1 MGSVS
6 PGKAGM
12 QVLLLAAVALSVA
25 HGGYNVG
32 VGRGDVTGPA
42 AEIGMMGYAKQG
54 QNTKGIHTRLF
65 SRAFIIEDVD
75 SGTRVVFVS
84 VDEAMM
90 GQLVK
95 LEVIEKLSLLY
106 PGVYTEENV
115 VLSATH
121 THSGPAGFMQY
132 VLFNIPNLGFVG
144 QTLEAMVAGI
154 VESITRAH
162 NSLKPGKVFH
172 SVGEV
177 EEEASINRSPTSYE
191 ANPEEEK
198 ARYPGNLDK
207 DLVQLSFYDDEG
219 LPLGVLNWFSVHP
232 NSMNNTNHFI
242 SGDNKGAASLL
253 FEKAMDP
260 NTVSRKTSFVAA
272 FASTN
277 LGDVSPNTNGP
288 RCIDTGLPCDT
299 EHSTCDGR
307 TQMCIAFGPGK
318 DMFESTKIIAER
330 QFKKSY
336 ELFSNQDTY
345 TELTGP
351 VQFIHQWVD
360 MSSYQVTMSNGSTVS
375 TCKPALGYSFAA
387 GTTDGPGEF
396 DFTQG
401 AVTGNPFWDFI
412 SGLLKDPS
420 PETEACHAPK
430 PILLDTGEYRLPFAW
445 HPTSVD
451 TQILRVGNFA
461 MLAVPGEFT
470 TMSGRRLR
478 EAVSAAAAT
487 EGEELSVV
495 IAGLSNTYT
504 HYITTYEEYQKQ
516 RYEAASTIYGPH
528 TLSAYIQQY
537 RALVG
542 AMMRGDTLPPGP
554 PPPDLSDQEISFV
567 PGVVMD
573 NPPPGYSFGDCKV
586 QPVDSSP
593 GQRVTASFVSGHLR
607 NNLMLEDT
615 FMTVE
620 RLEEDEWVVIA
631 EDSDWE
637 TLLEWRRTN
646 VILGESEVE
655 LSWDIPEDTPEGL
668 YRFGHKGYHHTIIR
682 GNFYY
687 EGWSNEFK
695 VGEGVRDMKLPV
707 KNDATLARK
716 PWDVLTSFLG
726 LSM

>member
-1 MGSVS
+1 
-6 PGKAGM
+6 
-12 QVLLLAAVALSVA
+12 
-25 HGGYNVG
+25 
-32 VGRGDVTGPA
+32 
-42 AEIGMMGYAKQG
+42 
-54 QNTKGIHTRLF
+54 
-65 SRAFIIEDVD
+65 
-75 SGTRVVFVS
+75 
-84 VDEAMM
+84 
-90 GQLVK
+90 
-95 LEVIEKLSLLY
+95 
-106 PGVYTEENV
+106 
-115 VLSATH
+115 
-121 THSGPAGFMQY
+121 
-132 VLFNIPNLGFVG
+132 
-144 QTLEAMVAGI
+144 
-154 VESITRAH
+154 
-162 NSLKPGKVFH
+162 
-172 SVGEV
+172 
-177 EEEASINRSPTSYE
+177 
-191 ANPEEEK
+191 
-198 ARYPGNLDK
+198 
-207 DLVQLSFYDDEG
+207 
-219 LPLGVLNWFSVHP
+219 
-232 NSMNNTNHFI
+232 
-242 SGDNKGAASLL
+242 
-253 FEKAMDP
+253 
-260 NTVSRKTSFVAA
+260 
-272 FASTN
+272 
-277 LGDVSPNTNGP
+277 
-288 RCIDTGLPCDT
+288 
-299 EHSTCDGR
+299 
-307 TQMCIAFGPGK
+307 MCIAFGPGK